1 MEAVVILGI
10 LGANYLFN
18 NDNKYDKTPPND
30 FSDSS
35 LDDVSVDIP
44 NNTDIYNLN
53 NYADSEKIIKSTAND
68 MIKKI
73 NNNKYLQT
81 LKSIDNKFLRA
92 YTPSFLKI
100 ISILFSFSNISYGS
114 ACT

>member
-35 LDDVSVDIP
+35 MDDVSVDIP

-81 LKSIDNKFLRA
+81 LKSIDNNKDRLHNN
-92 YTPSFLKI
+92 YTVEKINDPLTDNPSNYDNL
-100 ISILFSFSNISYGS
+100 SE
-114 ACT
+114 